1 MFCFLVLVSLVFLC
15 CLAVWFLTFC
25 LLPGFLSALPSGYC
39 SPITDH
45 ACLPEY
51 SSALPSIY
59 LFASCSTLPV
69 FLTMPL
75 NKSLH
80 ADPHASRLVSPV
92 TDPGES
98 APPERP
104 RDSVLPEHSLGSA
117 PPERPQ
123 ASAPPEHPPRLWI
136 SPRNVFGP
144 PSPRIYHGRLNS
156 LPRSLRPYMLSLS
169 LVSVSPRSQSSAMG
183 LCLPWRAPAPSAPH
197 WWASAPPRRS
207 SAPSALPWWAPVS
220 SVPPWWAP
228 VSSTPPWWA
237 PVSSTPPWWAPFS
250 SAQPWGAPVPYVP
263 PWWAPVSSAPPW
275 WAPVSSTP
283 PWWAPVS
290 SAPPWYSALLALPR
304 SLSLPHGPG
313 PPSLPQFHLRFTALL
328 DCLVFGTSGRRSLGG
343 GGGSVMNPV
352 CDLTPTHHQRSLAHY
367 IDSHT
372 THTVKYYPVLHF
384 P

>member
-39 SPITDH
+39 SPIKDH

-80 ADPHASRLVSPV
+80 ADPHVSRLVSPV

-98 APPERP
+98 APPKRP

-136 SPRNVFGP
+136 SPRNLFGP

-156 LPRSLRPYMLSLS
+156 LPWSLRPYMLSLS
-169 LVSVSPRSQSSAMG
+169 LVSQFLLGPSLLPWVSACPGGRLLHQLRTGGLLLRHGGLLPRLLCPGGLLSRLFRPGGLLSRLLHLGGLLSRLLRPGGLLSRLLSPGGLLSHLLRPGGLLSRLLRLGTLLCSLCLGPYHFHMYLALRPSPSSTSTSPPPWIVWCLERLEAAPWGGG
-183 LCLPWRAPAPSAPH
+183 LCH
-197 WWASAPPRRS
+197 E
-207 SAPSALPWWAPVS
+207 
-220 SVPPWWAP
+220 
-228 VSSTPPWWA
+228 
-237 PVSSTPPWWAPFS
+237 
-250 SAQPWGAPVPYVP
+250 
-263 PWWAPVSSAPPW
+263 
-275 WAPVSSTP
+275 
-283 PWWAPVS
+283 
-290 SAPPWYSALLALPR
+290 
-304 SLSLPHGPG
+304 
-313 PPSLPQFHLRFTALL
+313 
-328 DCLVFGTSGRRSLGG
+328 SGL
-343 GGGSVMNPV
+343 
-352 CDLTPTHHQRSLAHY
+352 
-367 IDSHT
+367 
-372 THTVKYYPVLHF
+372 
-384 P
+384 